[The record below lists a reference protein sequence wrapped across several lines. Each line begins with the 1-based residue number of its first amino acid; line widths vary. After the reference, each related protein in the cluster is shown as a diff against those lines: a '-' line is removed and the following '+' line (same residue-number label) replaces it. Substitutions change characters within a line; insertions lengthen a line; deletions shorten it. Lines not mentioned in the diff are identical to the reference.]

1 MPEMVTQ
8 RLGMSPVLYI
18 ERPFSHVT
26 VPRKWVCC
34 VGSTAP
40 ISAPRSYNPPILVRF
55 FLFQTLLVYTGVMPE
70 VFYRK
75 YRPQKFKDV
84 IGQDHIIK
92 VLEGA
97 IKLSNISHA
106 YLFSGSRGTGKT
118 SMARIFSREVGTSP
132 EDLVEMDAASN
143 RGIDDVRGIRESV
156 STLPF
161 RSKYKV
167 YIIDEVHMLT
177 KDAWNAFLKT
187 LEEPPAHVIFILAT
201 TELEKVPDTVIS
213 RCQSFQFKQ
222 PNQATL
228 KDFAQAVAKKE
239 GVTLEP
245 EAAEL
250 VSLLGDGSFRDTHG
264 ILEKVLIST
273 PSTSLGAGKD
283 KKISRK
289 EVEAVTGAPKSE
301 LVRDILRALVEKD
314 IERGLKA
321 VQTAAAA
328 NNDMKL
334 FSKLILE
341 HLRFLFLIRLKPAM
355 EKMVAEHVSE
365 DDLIFLKDLALK
377 AGPDLTA
384 ETLLKFIEAYENSG
398 RTSIPEL
405 ALELAITNSIKQP

>member
-1 MPEMVTQ
+1 
-8 RLGMSPVLYI
+8 MS
-18 ERPFSHVT
+18 
-26 VPRKWVCC
+26 
-34 VGSTAP
+34 
-40 ISAPRSYNPPILVRF
+40 
-55 FLFQTLLVYTGVMPE
+55 E

-84 IGQDHIIK
+84 IGQDHIVK

-97 IKLSNISHA
+97 IKLGNISHA

-118 SMARIFSREVGTSP
+118 SMARIFAREVGTSP
-132 EDLVEMDAASN
+132 DDLVEMDAASN

-167 YIIDEVHMLT
+167 YIIHQMHMLT

-228 KDFAQAVAKKE
+228 KDFAQAIAKKE
-239 GVTLEP
+239 GVALDK

-250 VSLLGDGSFRDTHG
+250 ISLLGDGSFRDTHG

-273 PSTSLGAGKD
+273 KD
-283 KKISRK
+283 KKITRK
-289 EVEAVTGAPKSE
+289 EVESVTGAPKSE
-301 LVRDILRALVEKD
+301 LVRDILRSLVEKD
-314 IERGLKA
+314 LERGLKA
-321 VQTAAAA
+321 VQTAVAA
-328 NNDMKL
+328 NADMKL
-334 FSKLILE
+334 FAKLILE
-341 HLRFLFLIRLKPAM
+341 HLRFLFLLRLKAGM
-355 EKMVAEHVSE
+355 ESTIAEHVSE
-365 DDLIFLKDLALK
+365 DDLNFLKDLASK

-384 ETLLKFIEAYENSG
+384 DTLLKFIEAYESSG

-405 ALELAITNSIKQP
+405 ALELALSSSIKTS